1 MPHLRLRQK
10 ASRESALLR
19 FLVDENVPVE
29 VGLSLESG
37 GHDTL
42 IVGRTALR
50 GAADT
55 VLWARAVKEERIIVT
70 RNHDFPLVGVIG
82 KPAGIILLRPVD
94 NKPSAIVRCF
104 NDFWNTADPELVIGF
119 IVVVQPGRIRS
130 RPL

>member
-1 MPHLRLRQK
+1 MQPI

-29 VGLSLESG
+29 IGLKLESG

-50 GAADT
+50 GSADT
-55 VLWARAVKEERIIVT
+55 LLWARAVKDQRIIVT
-70 RNHDFPLVGVIG
+70 RNHDFPLVGVTG

-94 NKPSAIVRCF
+94 NKPSAVVRCF
-104 NDFWNTADPELVIGF
+104 NEFWDSADPNLVVGS